1 MEYEN
6 ESKPTQI
13 SESNETNKEE
23 HLNETFEDQEDKV
36 DKEKSDST
44 DEEQTEEENENSH
57 IVDSDESDSFRISK
71 KRIVINPTYFSI
83 YINKTIRT

>member
-13 SESNETNKEE
+13 PDSSEANKEE
-23 HLNETFEDQEDKV
+23 HLNKTFEDEEDKV

-44 DEEQTEEENENSH
+44 DEEQTEENENSH

-71 KRIVINPTYFSI
+71 KRIVIKPCLLFYLH
-83 YINKTIRT
+83 